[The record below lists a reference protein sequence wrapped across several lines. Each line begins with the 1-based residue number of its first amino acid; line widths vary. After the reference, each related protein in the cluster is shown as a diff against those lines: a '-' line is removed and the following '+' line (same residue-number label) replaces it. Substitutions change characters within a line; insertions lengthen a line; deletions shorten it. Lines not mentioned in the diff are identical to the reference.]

1 MNNIPRV
8 LVMSITAGDESF
20 SADRVSVK
28 MRSTFQLIHPRHKEM
43 QNFTNQTSI
52 LAYSHTMTIHSALIA
67 ITCTTYTR
75 SLREPQ
81 QVMLCQSAADL
92 SVHSASHPSTFRF
105 NRGNRL
111 LVSQSLYMHGNL
123 WPAQTWSSPKVNHQ
137 EPLSLQF
144 VCNLSCTYLMPK
156 QTPQPL

>member
-43 QNFTNQTSI
+43 QNLTSQTSM
-52 LAYSHTMTIHSALIA
+52 LSYSHTMTMHSALIA

-123 WPAQTWSSPKVNHQ
+123 WPAQTCWYKYSGYDIPGPCSQ
-137 EPLSLQF
+137 AGRIRI
-144 VCNLSCTYLMPK
+144 
-156 QTPQPL
+156 